1 MAWPIFHT
9 IMVSPPGSGT
19 PCAARL
25 PCTDAGKAPILRPIG
40 ESRGGKSQAWQ
51 SGGAVVLRRRSK
63 WLKWGVLAGA
73 LCVAAIMTAP
83 GAAHAQGFFD
93 FLFGGPQQRP
103 PPPSYPPPPPAIG
116 RIAPAP
122 LGQER
127 VNENAGT
134 TGHGVAFCVRLCDG
148 QHFPLERMA
157 NATPA
162 ETCKAICPTS
172 ATKVYFGSE
181 IDGAVAGDGAR
192 YADLNTAFLYR
203 KHLVANCS
211 CNGKD
216 PFGLAT
222 FDVKTD
228 PTLRPGDIVSTKEGL
243 MTYSGRSGQSAFT
256 PVAPS
261 TLGPQSRQ
269 KPTAPQPAVEQPQQE
284 VDDEPGTI
292 VHPQAAQPAGPPP
305 NPGPRSPAVR

>member
-1 MAWPIFHT
+1 
-9 IMVSPPGSGT
+9 MVP
-19 PCAARL
+19 
-25 PCTDAGKAPILRPIG
+25 
-40 ESRGGKSQAWQ
+40 
-51 SGGAVVLRRRSK
+51 RRRSRR
-63 WLKWGVLAGA
+63 LKRCAAVFAGA
-73 LCVAAIMTAP
+73 LCATATLSAP
-83 GAAHAQGFFD
+83 GPAQAQGFFD
-93 FLFGGPQQRP
+93 FLFGGPQRSPP
-103 PPPSYPPPPPAIG
+103 PPPSYPPPPPEIG
-116 RIAPAP
+116 RVAPAP

-181 IDGAVAGDGAR
+181 IEGAVAGDGAR
-192 YADLNTAFLYR
+192 YSDLNTAFLYR
-203 KHLVANCS
+203 KHLVANCT

-228 PTLRPGDIVSTKEGL
+228 PTLRPGDIISTKDGL
-243 MTYSGRSGQSAFT
+243 MTFSGRSGQSAFT

-261 TLGPQSRQ
+261 SLGPQSRQ
-269 KPTAPQPAVEQPQQE
+269 KPTAPQPVEQPQQE
-284 VDDEPGTI
+284 VEDEPGTI
-292 VHPQAAQPAGPPP
+292 VHPQSGQPASPPPP
-305 NPGPRSPAVR
+305 NAVPNAAPRGPAGR

>member
-1 MAWPIFHT
+1 
-9 IMVSPPGSGT
+9 
-19 PCAARL
+19 
-25 PCTDAGKAPILRPIG
+25 
-40 ESRGGKSQAWQ
+40 
-51 SGGAVVLRRRSK
+51 VVLRRRSK
-63 WLKWGVLAGA
+63 RLKWRAAVFAGA
-73 LCVAAIMTAP
+73 LCATATLSAP
-83 GAAHAQGFFD
+83 SPAQAQGFFD
-93 FLFGGPQQRP
+93 FLFGGPQRQPP
-103 PPPSYPPPPPAIG
+103 PPPSYPPPPPEIG
-116 RIAPAP
+116 RVAPAP

-181 IDGAVAGDGAR
+181 IEGAVAGDGAR

-203 KHLVANCS
+203 KHLVANCT
-211 CNGKD
+211 CNGRD
-216 PFGLAT
+216 AFGLAT

-228 PTLRPGDIVSTKEGL
+228 PTLRPGDIVSTKDGL
-243 MTYSGRSGQSAFT
+243 MTFSGRSGQAAFT

-261 TLGPQSRQ
+261 TLGPQLNSVSSRQ
-269 KPTAPQPAVEQPQQE
+269 KPQPQPVEQPQE
-284 VDDEPGTI
+284 VEDEPGTI
-292 VHPQAAQPAGPPP
+292 VHPQNAQPASPPP
-305 NPGPRSPAVR
+305 QATAPNVAPRGPAGR

>member
-1 MAWPIFHT
+1 MPEKRRYFD
-9 IMVSPPGSGT
+9 P
-19 PCAARL
+19 L
-25 PCTDAGKAPILRPIG
+25 G
-40 ESRGGKSQAWQ
+40 ESLGGKSQAWQ

-63 WLKWGVLAGA
+63 RLMWCVLAGA
-73 LCVAAIMTAP
+73 LCTAAIVTAPVAAR
-83 GAAHAQGFFD
+83 AQGFFD
-93 FLFGGPQQRP
+93 FLFGGPQRPP
-103 PPPSYPPPPPAIG
+103 PPPSYPPPPPEIG

-162 ETCKAICPTS
+162 ETCKTICPTS

-181 IDGAVAGDGAR
+181 IEGAVAGDGAR
-192 YADLNTAFLYR
+192 YSDLNTAFLYR
-203 KHLVANCS
+203 KHLVANCT

-228 PTLRPGDIVSTKEGL
+228 PTLRPGDIISTKDGL
-243 MTYSGRSGQSAFT
+243 MTFSGRSGQSAFT

-261 TLGPQSRQ
+261 TLGPQLNSVSSRQ
-269 KPTAPQPAVEQPQQE
+269 KPTSSPPADQPPQE
-284 VDDEPGTI
+284 VEDEPGTI
-292 VHPQAAQPAGPPP
+292 VHPQNGQPASPPP
-305 NPGPRSPAVR
+305 QNAAPNVAPRAPAGR

>member
-1 MAWPIFHT
+1 
-9 IMVSPPGSGT
+9 
-19 PCAARL
+19 
-25 PCTDAGKAPILRPIG
+25 
-40 ESRGGKSQAWQ
+40 
-51 SGGAVVLRRRSK
+51 
-63 WLKWGVLAGA
+63 LKWRAAVLAGA
-73 LCVAAIMTAP
+73 LCAIATLSAP
-83 GAAHAQGFFD
+83 GAAQAQGFFD
-93 FLFGGPQQRP
+93 FLFGGPQRP
-103 PPPSYPPPPPAIG
+103 PPQPNYPPPPPPEIG
-116 RIAPAP
+116 RVAPAP

-148 QHFPLERMA
+148 QHFPIERMA

-181 IDGAVAGDGAR
+181 IEGSVAGDGAR
-192 YADLNTAFLYR
+192 YSDLNTAFLYR

-222 FDVKTD
+222 LDVKTD
-228 PTLRPGDIVSTKEGL
+228 PTLRPGDIISTKDGL
-243 MTYSGRSGQSAFT
+243 MTFSGRNGQAAFT

-261 TLGPQSRQ
+261 TLGPNSVSSRQ
-269 KPTAPQPAVEQPQQE
+269 KPQQQPTPVEQPQE
-284 VDDEPGTI
+284 VEDEPGTI

-305 NPGPRSPAVR
+305 NPSLRPPAGR

>member
-1 MAWPIFHT
+1 
-9 IMVSPPGSGT
+9 
-19 PCAARL
+19 
-25 PCTDAGKAPILRPIG
+25 
-40 ESRGGKSQAWQ
+40 
-51 SGGAVVLRRRSK
+51 VVLRRCSK
-63 WLKWGVLAGA
+63 RVKWRAAVFVGA

-83 GAAHAQGFFD
+83 DAAQAQGFFD
-93 FLFGGPQQRP
+93 FLFGGPQRP
-103 PPPSYPPPPPAIG
+103 PPPSPNYPPPPPEIG

-181 IDGAVAGDGAR
+181 IEGAVAGDGAR

-228 PTLRPGDIVSTKEGL
+228 PTLRPGDIVSTKDGL
-243 MTYSGRSGQSAFT
+243 MTFSGRSGQSAFT

-261 TLGPQSRQ
+261 TLGPQLNSVSSRQ
-269 KPTAPQPAVEQPQQE
+269 KPTSPPAVERPQDVE
-284 VDDEPGTI
+284 DEPGTI
-292 VHPQAAQPAGPPP
+292 VHPQGAQPANPPP
-305 NPGPRSPAVR
+305 QAIAPNGAPRAPLGR

>member
-1 MAWPIFHT
+1 MPARFA
-9 IMVSPPGSGT
+9 PPQLFS
-19 PCAARL
+19 
-25 PCTDAGKAPILRPIG
+25 
-40 ESRGGKSQAWQ
+40 
-51 SGGAVVLRRRSK
+51 
-63 WLKWGVLAGA
+63 
-73 LCVAAIMTAP
+73 AP
-83 GAAHAQGFFD
+83 GAAQAQGFFD
-93 FLFGGPQQRP
+93 FLFGGPQRQRP
-103 PPPSYPPPPPAIG
+103 PPPSYPPPPPEIG

-172 ATKVYFGSE
+172 VTKVYFGSE
-181 IDGAVAGDGAR
+181 IEGAVAGDGAR

-222 FDVKTD
+222 LDVKTD
-228 PTLRPGDIVSTKEGL
+228 PTLRPGDIISTKEGL

-261 TLGPQSRQ
+261 TLGPQFNRVAAEARGAAAASSRRSR
-269 KPTAPQPAVEQPQQE
+269 KSKTSPAPSCTRRRPS
-284 VDDEPGTI
+284 
-292 VHPQAAQPAGPPP
+292 PAGPPP
-305 NPGPRSPAVR
+305 KPAPAGPTPAAGR

>member
-1 MAWPIFHT
+1 M
-9 IMVSPPGSGT
+9 
-19 PCAARL
+19 
-25 PCTDAGKAPILRPIG
+25 
-40 ESRGGKSQAWQ
+40 
-51 SGGAVVLRRRSK
+51 RRRNHF
-63 WLKWGVLAGA
+63 GAGR
-73 LCVAAIMTAP
+73 
-83 GAAHAQGFFD
+83 GAAQGFFD

-181 IDGAVAGDGAR
+181 IEGAVAGDGAR

-243 MTYSGRSGQSAFT
+243 MTYSGRGGQSAFT

-269 KPTAPQPAVEQPQQE
+269 KPTAPAAGRRAAAAGSRRRARHHRAPASRPARR
-284 VDDEPGTI
+284 P
-292 VHPQAAQPAGPPP
+292 AAQSRPTFAGCKVI
-305 NPGPRSPAVR
+305 GRVAEARSWLVSATRH

>member
-1 MAWPIFHT
+1 
-9 IMVSPPGSGT
+9 
-19 PCAARL
+19 
-25 PCTDAGKAPILRPIG
+25 
-40 ESRGGKSQAWQ
+40 
-51 SGGAVVLRRRSK
+51 VLRRRSK
-63 WLKWGVLAGA
+63 RLKWCAVVLAGA
-73 LCVAAIMTAP
+73 LSAAAIATTP
-83 GAAHAQGFFD
+83 GAAQAQGFFD

-103 PPPSYPPPPPAIG
+103 PPPPSYPPPPPQIG

-181 IDGAVAGDGAR
+181 IEGAVAGDGAR
-192 YADLNTAFLYR
+192 YSDLNTAFLYR

-222 FDVKTD
+222 LDVKTD
-228 PTLRPGDIVSTKEGL
+228 PTLRPGDIVSTKDGL

-261 TLGPQSRQ
+261 TLGPPSTRQ
-269 KPTAPQPAVEQPQQE
+269 KPTAPQPVDQPQQE

-292 VHPQAAQPAGPPP
+292 VPQSGQPASQPPQATAPNVTPRAPP
-305 NPGPRSPAVR
+305 GR

>member
-1 MAWPIFHT
+1 
-9 IMVSPPGSGT
+9 
-19 PCAARL
+19 
-25 PCTDAGKAPILRPIG
+25 
-40 ESRGGKSQAWQ
+40 
-51 SGGAVVLRRRSK
+51 VVLRRRSK
-63 WLKWGVLAGA
+63 RLNWCAAVFAGA
-73 LCVAAIMTAP
+73 LCTAVIITAP
-83 GAAHAQGFFD
+83 GAAQAQGFFD
-93 FLFGGPQQRP
+93 FLFGGPERRPP
-103 PPPSYPPPPPAIG
+103 PPPSYPPPPPEIG

-181 IDGAVAGDGAR
+181 IEGAVAGDGAR
-192 YADLNTAFLYR
+192 YSDLNTAFLYR

-222 FDVKTD
+222 LDVKTD
-228 PTLRPGDIVSTKEGL
+228 PTLRPGDIVSTKDGL
-243 MTYSGRSGQSAFT
+243 MTFSGRSGQSAFT

-261 TLGPQSRQ
+261 TLGPQLNSVSSRQ
-269 KPTAPQPAVEQPQQE
+269 KPTSAQPVDQPQE
-284 VDDEPGTI
+284 VEDEPGII
-292 VHPQAAQPAGPPP
+292 VPASPPPP
-305 NPGPRSPAVR
+305 NAAPSLNPRPPAGR

>member
-1 MAWPIFHT
+1 MAALIAWMLVVRVDIFVKDGAISAVT
-9 IMVSPPGSGT
+9 RVFDALWRRRLRRSSILDKIINTNTNAIQAIKAAFSAPLSGWQGSFVGEIIAIPPGSST
-19 PCAARL
+19 PCAARDCL
-25 PCTDAGKAPILRPIG
+25 ARTPGKRRYSGRLGNRTGNSA
-40 ESRGGKSQAWQ
+40 AWQ

-63 WLKWGVLAGA
+63 RLKWGVLAGA
-73 LCVAAIMTAP
+73 LCAAAIISAP
-83 GAAHAQGFFD
+83 GAARAQGFFD

-103 PPPSYPPPPPAIG
+103 PPPPSYPPPPPQIG

-172 ATKVYFGSE
+172 VTKVYFGSE
-181 IDGAVAGDGAR
+181 IEGAVAGDGAR
-192 YADLNTAFLYR
+192 YSDLNTAFLYR

-216 PFGLAT
+216 PFGL
-222 FDVKTD
+222 
-228 PTLRPGDIVSTKEGL
+228 
-243 MTYSGRSGQSAFT
+243 
-256 PVAPS
+256 
-261 TLGPQSRQ
+261 
-269 KPTAPQPAVEQPQQE
+269 
-284 VDDEPGTI
+284 
-292 VHPQAAQPAGPPP
+292 
-305 NPGPRSPAVR
+305 